1 MQKRSHALLA
11 RALLRCEGGFPAR
24 RYEWAFLFG
33 SFQPDCN
40 PFSYLKGSLRGGKFG
55 GHTYANNRPY
65 LERRI
70 KRLCGR
76 SRLNLWDYYTLG
88 KLTHYVADAF
98 TWPHNPTFPAW
109 GWAHHT
115 YENALRERF
124 KAYLDGRSLR
134 RREPC
139 PDLPEALANLHRR
152 YLSADGGANPE
163 SSPGAG
169 SSPGLNPDFRAG
181 VDRDVRYIIAA
192 NELLMAGCFRP
203 SR

>member
-11 RALLRCEGGFPAR
+11 SALLRCEGGFPAR

-40 PFSYLKGSLRGGKFG
+40 PLSYLKGSLHGKKFG

-65 LERRI
+65 LDRRI
-70 KRLCGR
+70 RRLR
-76 SRLNLWDYYTLG
+76 ARARFRLWDYYTLG

-115 YENALRERF
+115 YENELREGLR
-124 KAYLDGRSLR
+124 AYLDGRPLCR
-134 RREPC
+134 RRLFR
-139 PDLPEALANLHRR
+139 DLPEKLADLHAR
-152 YLSADGGANPE
+152 YLEGE
-163 SSPGAG
+163 S
-169 SSPGLNPDFRAG
+169 G
-181 VDRDVRYIIAA
+181 VNRDIRYIVAA
-192 NELLMAGCFRP
+192 NELLMAGCLRKG
-203 SR
+203 R